1 MMLGDKGISQGET
14 PAEADTSAS
23 PRSSLPLEGDGWVN
37 WSGFGNSRN
46 DTRHRSNA
54 ILGETIGHDVSVNE
68 APWSFVRSKQS
79 TGRRPL

>member
-46 DTRHRSNA
+46 DTATALMPSLAR
-54 ILGETIGHDVSVNE
+54 LSV
-68 APWSFVRSKQS
+68 
-79 TGRRPL
+79 TT